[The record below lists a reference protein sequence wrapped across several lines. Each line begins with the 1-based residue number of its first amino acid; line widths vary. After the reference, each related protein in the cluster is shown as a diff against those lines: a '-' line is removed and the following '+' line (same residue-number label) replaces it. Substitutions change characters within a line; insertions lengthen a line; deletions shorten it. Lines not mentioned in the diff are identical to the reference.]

1 MSNTQTLTTIIMAGG
16 LGKRMNSEIPK
27 VLHLVKGKPMLCYV
41 LEKAL
46 EVGSDHILIVVG
58 KYKTQIQKTIAKYF
72 SVYEF
77 FKFTFIDQ
85 ENPLGT
91 GHAIQCC
98 LPFFHNHENKIDPI
112 TSQILILS
120 GDVPLIEK
128 DTIQQLL
135 QKPNT
140 LLITKLENPFGCG
153 RIIFRENYIDK
164 IIEEKDCTEE
174 EKKIEY
180 VNAGI
185 YHFNLDVLLTCLP
198 KIENKNANQ
207 EYYLTD
213 IVEIARENE
222 IPLGFYELP
231 KDKQIEIINV
241 NTSAE
246 LEMVNN
252 SFQEKR

>member
-1 MSNTQTLTTIIMAGG
+1 MSNTKTLTTIIMAGG
-16 LGKRMNSEIPK
+16 LGKRMNSDIPK

-41 LEKAL
+41 IEKAL

-58 KYKTQIQKTIAKYF
+58 KYKTQIQKKIAKYF
-72 SVYEF
+72 SVYEY

-85 ENPLGT
+85 EIPLGT

-98 LPFFHNHENKIDPI
+98 LPFFHNHENKIDP
-112 TSQILILS
+112 TNSQVLILS

-128 DTIQQLL
+128 NTIQQLL
-135 QKPNT
+135 QKPNAI
-140 LLITKLENPFGCG
+140 LITKLENPFGCG

-174 EKKIEY
+174 QRKIKY

-185 YHFNLDVLLTCLP
+185 YHFTLDVLFTCLP

-213 IVEIARENE
+213 VVEIAKQQD
-222 IPLGFYELP
+222 IDLSFYELLRE
-231 KDKQIEIINV
+231 KQIEIINI
-241 NTSAE
+241 NTPAE
-246 LEMVNN
+246 LELVNQN
-252 SFQEKR
+252 MK

>member
-1 MSNTQTLTTIIMAGG
+1 MTLTTIIMAGG
-16 LGKRMNSEIPK
+16 LGKRMNSDIPK

-46 EVGSDHILIVVG
+46 EVGSEHILIVVG
-58 KYKTQIQKTIAKYF
+58 KYKAQIQKKIAKYF
-72 SVYEF
+72 SVYEY

-91 GHAIQCC
+91 GHAILCC
-98 LPFFHNHENKIDPI
+98 LPFFHEKQIDPKN
-112 TSQILILS
+112 SHVLILS

-135 QKPNT
+135 QKPNAI
-140 LLITKLENPFGCG
+140 LITKLENPFGCG
-153 RIIFRENYIDK
+153 RIVFRENYIDK
-164 IIEEKDCTEE
+164 IIEEKDCKTEE
-174 EKKIEY
+174 ERNIKF

-185 YHFNLDVLLTCLP
+185 YHFTLDVLFNSVP

-213 IVEIARENE
+213 IVEIARKTD
-222 IPLGFYELP
+222 IPFSFYELP
-231 KDKQIEIINV
+231 REKQMEIVNIN
-241 NTSAE
+241 TPTE
-246 LEMVNN
+246 LELVN
-252 SFQEKR
+252 KK

>member
-1 MSNTQTLTTIIMAGG
+1 MKLTTIIMAGG
-16 LGKRMNSEIPK
+16 LGKRMNSETPK

-46 EVGSDHILIVVG
+46 DIGSDNILIVVG
-58 KYKTQIQKTIAKYF
+58 KYKTQIQKKIAKYF

-85 ENPLGT
+85 EEPTGT

-98 LPFFHNHENKIDPI
+98 LPFFDENKIDPI
-112 TSQILILS
+112 NSQVLILS

-128 DTIQQLL
+128 ETIYKLL

-164 IIEEKDCTEE
+164 IIEEKDCKTEE
-174 EKKIEY
+174 ERKIQY

-185 YHFNLDVLLTCLP
+185 YHFTLDVLSTCLP
-198 KIENKNANQ
+198 KIKNENTNK

-213 IVEIARENE
+213 IVEISGS
-222 IPLGFYELP
+222 LSFYELP
-231 KDKQIEIINV
+231 REKQIEIINI
-241 NTSAE
+241 NTPAE
-246 LEMVNN
+246 LDFVNN
-252 SFQEKR
+252 SFQKKT

>member
-1 MSNTQTLTTIIMAGG
+1 MAGG

-46 EVGSDHILIVVG
+46 EVGSEHILIVVG
-58 KYKTQIQKTIAKYF
+58 KYKAQIQKKIAKYF
-72 SVYEF
+72 SVYEY

-85 ENPLGT
+85 AEPLGT

-98 LPFFHNHENKIDPI
+98 LPFFHEKKIDSI
-112 TSQILILS
+112 NSHVLILS

-128 DTIQQLL
+128 NTIQQLL

-140 LLITKLENPFGCG
+140 ILITKLENPFGCG
-153 RIIFRENYIDK
+153 RIVFRENYIEK
-164 IIEEKDCTEE
+164 IIEEKDCTLEE
-174 EKKIEY
+174 RKIQY

-185 YHFNLDVLLTCLP
+185 YHFTLDVLFKSLP
-198 KIENKNANQ
+198 KIKNENVNK

-213 IVEIARENE
+213 IVEIAGN
-222 IPLGFYELP
+222 LSFYELP
-231 KDKQIEIINV
+231 KEKQIEIINI
-241 NTSAE
+241 NTPTE
-246 LEMVNN
+246 LEFVNN
-252 SFQEKR
+252 SFQKNT